1 MDRKQAV
8 EIQKHLLDAAGAI
21 DQAGTI
27 IYGLDEADRAPL
39 TAPLGETWSALH
51 FELLRALYAMHP
63 ELKPPGEPPRISSK
77 LRWDQVS
84 LPEAVSEADIDAIIL
99 LALTT
104 RLQKTAKVI
113 GKAVE
118 RCRELGLPISD
129 EMLGARLQVLVKSGR
144 MESAGD
150 TRKWGHSEVRL
161 KG

>member
-1 MDRKQAV
+1 
-8 EIQKHLLDAAGAI
+8 
-21 DQAGTI
+21 
-27 IYGLDEADRAPL
+27 
-39 TAPLGETWSALH
+39 
-51 FELLRALYAMHP
+51 MHP
-63 ELKPPGEPPRISSK
+63 ELAPPGDPPRISSK

-84 LPEAVSEADIDAIIL
+84 LPESVSEADIDAIIL
-99 LALTT
+99 SALTT

-129 EMLGARLQVLVKSGR
+129 EMLGARLQVLVKSDR

-150 TRKWGHSEVRL
+150 TRKWCHSEVRL